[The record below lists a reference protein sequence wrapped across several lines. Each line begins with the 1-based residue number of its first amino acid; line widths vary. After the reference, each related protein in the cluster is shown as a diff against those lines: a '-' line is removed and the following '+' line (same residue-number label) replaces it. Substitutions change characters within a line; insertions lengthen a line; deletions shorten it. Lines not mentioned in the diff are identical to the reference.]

1 MQNGDHMQEF
11 EFEHT
16 CTLPI
21 SEGCQDTSR
30 QAMYLK
36 QSTFSRNLTS
46 PIPEGT
52 HSSWNFQPGSFI
64 IVCYGLWLSTAHSKA
79 PIKTK
84 ASIKAETIRS
94 HETSPKRPEPTNWMR
109 ATVLSNVMG
118 MPQTWNPVKPVQ
130 WRIICLLFLP
140 GKRHLERST
149 IVMAMSLLEQWSS
162 SLYAILKVSFGS
174 GTLSSLSRELKQ
186 QLECILG

>member
-1 MQNGDHMQEF
+1 MQNGDPMQEF

-16 CTLPI
+16 CSLPI

-36 QSTFSRNLTS
+36 QSTFSLNLTS

-109 ATVLSNVMG
+109 ATVLSNATSWECHETLWSLCSEGLYVCSSCQEKG
-118 MPQTWNPVKPVQ
+118 TWKDP
-130 WRIICLLFLP
+130 L
-140 GKRHLERST
+140 
-149 IVMAMSLLEQWSS
+149 
-162 SLYAILKVSFGS
+162 
-174 GTLSSLSRELKQ
+174 
-186 QLECILG
+186 